1 MKPLKLLKGA
11 DDWATEQRLYMFDE
25 LKYYIEGCEQ
35 EQRLRLAGEIPSVEV
50 FWEMRK
56 RTIGGGLALSWIEF
70 IIPIEHYD
78 INF

>member
-1 MKPLKLLKGA
+1 LLTG
-11 DDWATEQRLYMFDE
+11 WTEQRLCMFDE
-25 LKYYIEGCEQ
+25 IKYYLEGCEQ

-70 IIPIEHYD
+70 IILIEHD
-78 INF
+78 ENNF

>member
-1 MKPLKLLKGA
+1 MKLLSVWNGLMTGP
-11 DDWATEQRLYMFDE
+11 TEQRLSMFDE

-56 RTIGGGLALSWIEF
+56 RTIGGGLALSWIEL
-70 IIPIEHYD
+70 IIPIEHD
-78 INF
+78 GDNF

>member
-1 MKPLKLLKGA
+1 
-11 DDWATEQRLYMFDE
+11 MFDE
-25 LKYYIEGCEQ
+25 IKYYLEGCEQ

-70 IIPIEHYD
+70 IIPS
-78 INF
+78 FT